1 MIVRK
6 YKGMDILSFYGTME
20 EMEKRTDKP
29 SITECKFVRFKKKS
43 AHNKD
48 AHLIVLVHHFEDGS
62 MYKELKLLT
71 DYKRP
76 YWTTKKVYQ
85 KYNDK
90 KEFEHVSRLQL
101 NLSTQS
107 DLDENVCRTL
117 GLRGGRYARRNLKDS
132 PYIYGYEVPSTSLIV
147 QHYKNV
153 NDNYLSH
160 YKVVNLDIEA
170 DVTGK
175 YNDISIITLSMNG
188 ARHTAVLRRMLS
200 KIYDSDEKMISA
212 IRKNSEENL
221 PDSAVKR
228 DCKIYNVTLH
238 DNDLDMITTI
248 FEMLHIIRP
257 DFVTIHNIKYDM
269 STILNRLEY
278 LMKQPNP
285 VFNDPEIPANYRMVD
300 FNEARPYKFK
310 KGVKQSVR
318 FEEQWT
324 TVDIFAS
331 FMMMD
336 TMTGF
341 AAIRQAAGKL
351 VGGYGLSNIL
361 KAHNV
366 PDKLFFEDD
375 YTKVCSAKE
384 KHAYLSENF
393 PIHYITYAEQD
404 TVAMTTLENMIE
416 DFTDTLPIFAGIADF
431 NRFNSSTHKAICNAY
446 QENRPDGWIIGTTP
460 HTTIDRDYLS
470 TRGWIKT
477 LPSDHIQDIGLPI
490 TNIAGLSTNVTSNA
504 DDVDCI
510 SSYPSDIQAMNIS
523 LSALVAEVVSVGD
536 IEKSDFIANN
546 INIVSSNAG
555 VVEYCNKMMNM
566 PTHYEMIEEAI
577 KITKPSLRDNITK
590 PSKTYE
596 PSVRDTTIPLEGK
609 ITTVASKLPVVNT
622 IEQKPSRDIPKLT
635 TEEKL
640 ALL

>member
-1 MIVRK
+1 
-6 YKGMDILSFYGTME
+6 
-20 EMEKRTDKP
+20 
-29 SITECKFVRFKKKS
+29 
-43 AHNKD
+43 
-48 AHLIVLVHHFEDGS
+48 
-62 MYKELKLLT
+62 
-71 DYKRP
+71 
-76 YWTTKKVYQ
+76 
-85 KYNDK
+85 
-90 KEFEHVSRLQL
+90 
-101 NLSTQS
+101 
-107 DLDENVCRTL
+107 
-117 GLRGGRYARRNLKDS
+117 
-132 PYIYGYEVPSTSLIV
+132 
-147 QHYKNV
+147 
-153 NDNYLSH
+153 
-160 YKVVNLDIEA
+160 
-170 DVTGK
+170 
-175 YNDISIITLSMNG
+175 
-188 ARHTAVLRRMLS
+188 
-200 KIYDSDEKMISA
+200 
-212 IRKNSEENL
+212 
-221 PDSAVKR
+221 
-228 DCKIYNVTLH
+228 
-238 DNDLDMITTI
+238 
-248 FEMLHIIRP
+248 
-257 DFVTIHNIKYDM
+257 
-269 STILNRLEY
+269 
-278 LMKQPNP
+278 
-285 VFNDPEIPANYRMVD
+285 
-300 FNEARPYKFK
+300 
-310 KGVKQSVR
+310 
-318 FEEQWT
+318 
-324 TVDIFAS
+324 
-331 FMMMD
+331 
-336 TMTGF
+336 
-341 AAIRQAAGKL
+341 
-351 VGGYGLSNIL
+351 
-361 KAHNV
+361 
-366 PDKLFFEDD
+366 
-375 YTKVCSAKE
+375 
-384 KHAYLSENF
+384 
-393 PIHYITYAEQD
+393 
-404 TVAMTTLENMIE
+404 MTTLENMIE